1 MNYKDTALATVAKLY
16 VLNLDD
22 TETAYDLIYPKLD
35 RSAWESVARD
45 IAAEEE
51 DFDHE
56 SEEDFDAYWERITT
70 HDAFMLIFPKLS
82 YDDWES
88 VGRDLIAIGVIEVN
102 DEGDEYV
109 VNA

>member
-1 MNYKDTALATVAKLY
+1 MNYKDTDLATVAKLY
-16 VLNLDD
+16 VLNHDD
-22 TETAYDLIYPKLD
+22 TEFAYDLIRPKLNQ
-35 RSAWESVARD
+35 SQWESVARD

-51 DFDHE
+51 DFDPE
-56 SEEDFDAYWERITT
+56 SEEDFDAYWEGITT
-70 HDAFMLIFPKLS
+70 FDAFMLIFPKLS

-88 VGRDLIAIGVIEVN
+88 VGRDLIAIGVIDVN

>member
-1 MNYKDTALATVAKLY
+1 MNYKDTDLATVAKLY

-45 IAAEEE
+45 IAAE
-51 DFDHE
+51 
-56 SEEDFDAYWERITT
+56 EEDFDAYWERITT